1 MENHRLLIYNEE
13 STASGGIPDTPITAK
28 FTPKGP
34 LFSPVSSSSSAS
46 SSFCRNDGTQDFNM
60 IRITAEQQV
69 DFYIY
74 QYGYQYSISVE
85 LVISIIYYIYIT
97 LTKLKVYYY

>member
-69 DFYIY
+69 VFYIY
-74 QYGYQYSISVE
+74 RYNISME
-85 LVISIIYYIYIT
+85 ISI
-97 LTKLKVYYY
+97 V